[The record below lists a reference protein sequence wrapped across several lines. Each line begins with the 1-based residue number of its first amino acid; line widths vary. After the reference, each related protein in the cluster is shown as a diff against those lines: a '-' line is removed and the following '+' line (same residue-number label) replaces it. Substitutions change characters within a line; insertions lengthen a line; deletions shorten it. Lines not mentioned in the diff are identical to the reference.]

1 MRRKEAERQRARR
14 AKRLSDSADTV
25 RELNRLRQANRRA
38 ELSQEQRNAER
49 ECVRLY
55 QQERR
60 AERTEEERGA
70 DQERVR
76 LYQQERRAE
85 RTEEERGADQERVR
99 LYQQER
105 RAERTEEERE
115 AERESVWLYQVERRA
130 EQTEEEREAELER
143 DRLYRVER
151 RTERTEEERETERER
166 DRLYQAERRAQRT
179 EEEQEAERERVRI
192 RRRSKRRGDALA
204 NHEDF
209 DVTKLSGP
217 NVVNGRHILPSMFE
231 CGLCGA
237 CKWPGESPIAC
248 CIGGKVKLPPLQR
261 APGVLR
267 DLYEDDVFRKNIRAY
282 NQVFA
287 FTSVGASRSDR
298 GHVQGVR
305 EDSEVQGQRGVYTY
319 RIQGAMGHYLGS
331 MLPYVDRRT
340 GEESAPKFAQIY
352 IVDPDMRHRT
362 ERRQGIFSSL
372 DPVHLM
378 DLEDLMARYNPFAQQ
393 FLTFGERLREDIASG
408 KEVVDIVYKLHAD
421 PRHPGTHNLPTASEV
436 AATMVEDGNLDK
448 HRDLLLYARDRG
460 LLRLFETSPMYDP
473 LQYPLLFPLGD
484 LGWTFTDTY
493 ADGNQRRNNTK
504 MSLREHVAFRLF
516 QKPNDGSVLH
526 LGGRLFQQWTVDQQA
541 KAEQERLRWVAG
553 HQKDIRAD
561 QYKGFEDALLNE
573 STAGKTHSI
582 TKLIVHLDG
591 YQMVLFRADDNPEE
605 VLQRESHTT
614 LTRYFELC
622 ASEAPE
628 NQVAKRLYYQE
639 IPKLFR

>member
-1 MRRKEAERQRARR
+1 MR
-14 AKRLSDSADTV
+14 SDSPDTA
-25 RELNRLRQANRRA
+25 RELNRLRQADRRA

-49 ECVRLY
+49 EHDRLHHL
-55 QQERR
+55 ESR
-60 AERTEEERGA
+60 AERTEEEHE
-70 DQERVR
+70 DEQEHDR
-76 LYQQERRAE
+76 LYRAKYRSV
-85 RTEEERGADQERVR
+85 RTEEDH
-99 LYQQER
+99 
-105 RAERTEEERE
+105 E
-115 AERESVWLYQVERRA
+115 AEREH
-130 EQTEEEREAELER
+130 
-143 DRLYRVER
+143 DRLYRVAYR
-151 RTERTEEERETERER
+151 AERTEEERETERER
-166 DRLYQAERRAQRT
+166 DRLYQLERRVNLTEEEREAEQERVRLYQVERRAQRTEEQRESEQEHDRIYRVERRAERTEEDREAEQERIRLYQVERRAERTEEEREAERERDRLYQAVRRAQRT
-179 EEEQEAERERVRI
+179 EEEQEAERERERI
-192 RRRSKRRGDALA
+192 R
-204 NHEDF
+204 
-209 DVTKLSGP
+209 P
-217 NVVNGRHILPSMFE
+217 
-231 CGLCGA
+231 
-237 CKWPGESPIAC
+237 
-248 CIGGKVKLPPLQR
+248 
-261 APGVLR
+261 
-267 DLYEDDVFRKNIRAY
+267 
-282 NQVFA
+282 
-287 FTSVGASRSDR
+287 
-298 GHVQGVR
+298 
-305 EDSEVQGQRGVYTY
+305 
-319 RIQGAMGHYLGS
+319 
-331 MLPYVDRRT
+331 
-340 GEESAPKFAQIY
+340 PKFAQIY
-352 IVDPDMRHRT
+352 IVDPDMRRRT

-421 PRHPGTHNLPTASEV
+421 HRHPGTHNLPTASEV
-436 AATMVEDGNLDK
+436 AATMVEDENLDK

-493 ADGNQRRNNTK
+493 ADGNQRHNNTK

-516 QKPNDGSVLH
+516 QKTSDGSVLH

>member
-1 MRRKEAERQRARR
+1 MDERERD
-14 AKRLSDSADTV
+14 RLY
-25 RELNRLRQANRRA
+25 RMERRA
-38 ELSQEQRNAER
+38 EQTEQERGAER
-49 ECVRLY
+49 ENVRLY
-55 QQERR
+55 QVEHRAERTEEERQAEQERERLYQVDRRAERTEEEAEAEREHDRIYRVEHRAEQTEDERETGQEHDRLYRMERR
-60 AERTEEERGA
+60 AERTEEECEA
-70 DQERVR
+70 EHERNR
-76 LYQQERRAE
+76 LYHAERRAE
-85 RTEEERGADQERVR
+85 
-99 LYQQER
+99 
-105 RAERTEEERE
+105 
-115 AERESVWLYQVERRA
+115 
-130 EQTEEEREAELER
+130 
-143 DRLYRVER
+143 
-151 RTERTEEERETERER
+151 
-166 DRLYQAERRAQRT
+166 RT

-192 RRRSKRRGDALA
+192 RR
-204 NHEDF
+204 
-209 DVTKLSGP
+209 
-217 NVVNGRHILPSMFE
+217 
-231 CGLCGA
+231 
-237 CKWPGESPIAC
+237 
-248 CIGGKVKLPPLQR
+248 
-261 APGVLR
+261 
-267 DLYEDDVFRKNIRAY
+267 
-282 NQVFA
+282 
-287 FTSVGASRSDR
+287 
-298 GHVQGVR
+298 
-305 EDSEVQGQRGVYTY
+305 
-319 RIQGAMGHYLGS
+319 AMGHYLGS

-352 IVDPDMRHRT
+352 IVDPDMRRRT

-421 PRHPGTHNLPTASEV
+421 HRHPGTHNLPAASEV

-493 ADGNQRRNNTK
+493 ADGNQRHNNTK

-516 QKPNDGSVLH
+516 QKTSDGSVLH